1 VRGGGFKMK
10 AKLVAQYWKFNN
22 EGIEEFR
29 VEIMDRPD
37 YPVYAP
43 NSFESMPAF
52 ILEELSCMEELPV
65 EDIEVEFR
73 EVSRVQ

>member
-1 VRGGGFKMK
+1 MH
-10 AKLVAQYWKFNN
+10 
-22 EGIEEFR
+22 EGREELR
-29 VEIMDRPD
+29 VEILNRPD
-37 YPVYAP
+37 YLTYAP
-43 NSFESMPAF
+43 KSIESMPSF